1 MTYLH
6 KSAKSLRC
14 GLIHRMHEPHE
25 LCIQPCTKI
34 TPLRLWSYTV
44 QPHLGS
50 PYRSQSVLLIRYIYI
65 YTILYIRY
73 IYIRYIYIY
82 TYMQR
87 SAKTRYGYH
96 IISLIVC
103 QPPSARWG
111 RSVNGKT
118 FDLQG
123 CLLRWFIL
131 NGRIC
136 MPVRARVCGWVG
148 GW

>member
-1 MTYLH
+1 MSVDELSWNHTALH
-6 KSAKSLRC
+6 QDYSSKTLV
-14 GLIHRMHEPHE
+14 LH
-25 LCIQPCTKI
+25 CTTI
-34 TPLRLWSYTV
+34 SGHPTGHSQFCSYD
-44 QPHLGS
+44 
-50 PYRSQSVLLIRYIYI
+50 IYIYI
-65 YTILYIRY
+65 QYY
-73 IYIRYIYIY
+73 IYDIYIIY

>member
-1 MTYLH
+1 MHAALH
-6 KSAKSLRC
+6 QDYSSKTLVLHRTTTSRVTLQVTVSSAHT
-14 GLIHRMHEPHE
+14 I
-25 LCIQPCTKI
+25 
-34 TPLRLWSYTV
+34 
-44 QPHLGS
+44 
-50 PYRSQSVLLIRYIYI
+50 YIYI
-65 YTILYIRY
+65 YIYEIIYTIYVY
-73 IYIRYIYIY
+73 TIYIYIYIY

-123 CLLRWFIL
+123 CLLI
-131 NGRIC
+131 NGSF
-136 MPVRARVCGWVG
+136 
-148 GW
+148 

>member
-1 MTYLH
+1 MHTALH
-6 KSAKSLRC
+6 QDYSSKTLVLHRTTTSRVTLQVTVSSAHT
-14 GLIHRMHEPHE
+14 I
-25 LCIQPCTKI
+25 
-34 TPLRLWSYTV
+34 
-44 QPHLGS
+44 
-50 PYRSQSVLLIRYIYI
+50 YIYI
-65 YTILYIRY
+65 YIRY
-73 IYIRYIYIY
+73 YIYDISIRYIYIY
-82 TYMQR
+82 TYIQR
-87 SAKTRYGYH
+87 SAKTIYIYH

-136 MPVRARVCGWVG
+136 MPVRARVCGSCGWVG
-148 GW
+148 EW